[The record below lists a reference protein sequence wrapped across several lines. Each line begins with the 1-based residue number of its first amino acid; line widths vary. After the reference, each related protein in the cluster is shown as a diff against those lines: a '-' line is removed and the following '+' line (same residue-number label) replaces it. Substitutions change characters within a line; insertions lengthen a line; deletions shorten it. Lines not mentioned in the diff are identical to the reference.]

1 MNVVDLP
8 RAAQRSEYDEAIARY
23 TELVQSRAIAVYRVG
38 NVRFPGLSDIDVL
51 VVTDRCS
58 LDNQYFYSAMQRL
71 PQRYLRLFL
80 HEPFVLPAWS
90 LRVMRHT
97 THYAP
102 ALLAGRDV
110 LRAYPPSDEP
120 DERWCRI
127 LEGYCTYAAFA
138 QRVRETQTLKGRM
151 TVAVASAFRYQ
162 LADAQALF
170 ARDDAQAYAAHM
182 DRLRAGFFERERPED
197 AVREAW
203 EFFAQAFDA
212 FDASVRTDLGVSGGA
227 DAVVKARALLR
238 GDIETP
244 LFDREYAF
252 RRAQAIDGY
261 HKDLAAMGFPYGYL
275 FFIAAHPGAVHS
287 RPGASLVR
295 EMVRNIYRVRRRLE
309 EYAGA

>member
-8 RAAQRSEYDEAIARY
+8 QVAKRSDYDEAIARY
-23 TELVQSRAIAVYRVG
+23 ADIVQSRAIAVYRVG
-38 NVRFPGLSDIDVL
+38 NVRFPGLSDIDLL

-71 PQRYLRLFL
+71 PRRYLQLFI
-80 HEPFVLPAWS
+80 HEPFILPAWS

-102 ALLAGRDV
+102 VLLAGREV
-110 LRAYPPSDEP
+110 LHAYPPCDEP

-127 LEGYCTYAAFA
+127 LEGYCTYARFA
-138 QRVRETQTLKGRM
+138 ARVRETGVLKGRM

-170 ARDDAQAYAAHM
+170 ARDDAVAYANYM
-182 DRLRAGFFERERPED
+182 DALRAGFFESEHREE
-197 AVREAW
+197 AVLEAW
-203 EFFAQAFDA
+203 EYFARAFDA
-212 FDASVRTDLGVSGGA
+212 FDASIRADLGAGSA
-227 DAVVKARALLR
+227 DEAFVKARALVR
-238 GDIETP
+238 GDQDSN

-252 RRAQAIDGY
+252 RRTQAIDGY
-261 HKDLAAMGFPYGYL
+261 HKDLAAMGFPYGHL
-275 FFIAAHPGAVHS
+275 FFIAAHPGAVQP
-287 RPGASLVR
+287 RRDGSLVR
-295 EMVRNIYRVRRRLE
+295 EMLRNLYRVRRRLE